1 MSSLGGKQ
9 KKQTGKNVMRR
20 ELDALLKTRF
30 HGAVNIRGIRYQ
42 ILYSLLRAF
51 DLYAED
57 DGVSSIRLEGIED
70 VDLLGLRL
78 GNVYIQ
84 VKTSQDSWKWSQL
97 KDPIQG
103 FLQVY
108 RADPDCR
115 FVLAVDFELR
125 TEIAKLVQLK
135 SLSPKEKKRIED
147 KFRTLCYQIG
157 ATTSEADG
165 IASRLTITSQ
175 PEKKIEEQLKQ
186 TVTETFELGSGAVDI
201 YILVLVSK
209 FLDWAKDR
217 KTVTRTDL
225 DSVRAKFGENLARE
239 REFQAYGRGLID
251 RISWES
257 DANIT
262 DFFDGKGTRPGHIA
276 ANIDVKRPKW
286 LEKINKAID
295 SSKICILRSSSGQGK
310 SALLYRYAYEQWP
323 AENTFSLQVVETQEH
338 VEGIRNYLQFRA
350 KLGLPIYLLIDNAG
364 WRTRLWPLIAQE
376 CAALGVRVLVT
387 VRNEDWHRF
396 ARESLTSYEIL
407 EPTLDSDEARHIFK
421 IFQSEGRLHAPV
433 DSPEWAYERI
443 GEPHLLIEYVYLLTH
458 GCMLEERLRDQMK
471 QFSEQ
476 NEDPAKIEI
485 LRRTALADTLGAP
498 LLVDKLLKNI
508 QLRDDPQQVLKSLA
522 GEYVTLEGGIITGL
536 HGVRSDHLA
545 QILHEGY
552 PDPANTALAILEAI
566 PPDGIPRFISNAM
579 CWQNL
584 DVDLFIK
591 GLIEKAKDATLGT
604 ILAFLDGI
612 FEAGERQFFKAN
624 QGLFDEAYELIG
636 PDGTFLQS
644 SDFLPVVKVDT
655 IDQRV
660 KVLGDKGE
668 NFRKLQEI
676 ASKASKVHRGLDL
689 CRNFLST
696 VSPCIQ
702 PESLQGSHGD
712 TGRMLDW
719 CSLCESRL
727 PAWPTVRDDD
737 FLACTEV
744 ISLPLDA
751 FCNFTQ
757 GFYRYDETAYRNW
770 FSQNREDVLGYLKL
784 HTDSIELKVSDSA
797 LSIEFFPDLE
807 NSEGC
812 NEQAVYRL
820 KNLRS
825 AIPFCKRYQ
834 SKGIWLLPFGLMPSV
849 DETHKD
855 IQKENLPF
863 ESDIEKN
870 VVWRKAVASHYL
882 PNSYYR
888 YEEAWYTLRYNTLLF
903 VQGLSKGLQRILTGR
918 KFNFQSVFEE
928 GQLLVRVTQAL
939 KCVPSL
945 SADDLETIGKTLSQ
959 PLKEVLKEGAL
970 NKWHS
975 SFQNFFVQ
983 ICQYLQK
990 RNMNTGRL
998 AVHNFLDAVKHLP
1011 EMHAAFAQLFKEAPD
1026 YFNASELDTTE
1037 IMAYR
1042 VLADL
1047 LDAWILDPPRMQQ
1060 RDILRYVRAKRERK
1074 RQEMLHRIRSAL
1086 ATLEEEGISIILP
1099 ADVHVNHPLLYLP
1112 LAFSVD
1118 DPCHPENE
1126 LEVVIDTLVEVKD
1139 IVDFFCLVPIHKGS
1153 RFLEGGYQISSDTI
1167 SQLEEDHLRN
1177 WEALVPR
1184 ELPGGVLGC
1193 LPPLPFQ
1200 VSARLQIRTNVFAIL
1215 SGMQA
1220 FGEQKNK
1227 IETLRTSRNHFEVE
1241 LYNRHKVRLHELEMK
1256 MGTSASEV
1264 KEFLNAEFASLQ
1276 EDSTYKRVWCFL
1288 ETVEEASQQG
1298 TVDDLLMSSSF
1309 DVEGIVDSLEQLRN
1323 SE

>member
-1 MSSLGGKQ
+1 MGEKQ
-9 KKQTGKNVMRR
+9 KKQTGKKAVSH

-42 ILYSLLRAF
+42 MLYSILRAF
-51 DLYAED
+51 NLYAED
-57 DGVSSIRLEGIED
+57 DGASSIRLEGVED
-70 VDLLGLRL
+70 VDFLGLRL

-84 VKTSQDSWKWSQL
+84 VKTSQDPWNWSQL
-97 KDPIQG
+97 KDPIHG
-103 FLQVY
+103 FLKVY
-108 RADPDCR
+108 REDLYCQ

-125 TEIAKLVQLK
+125 TEIAKLAQLK
-135 SLSPKEKKRIED
+135 SLPPKEKKRIEA
-147 KFRTLCYQIG
+147 KFRKLCSKIE

-165 IASRLTITSQ
+165 IASRLTVTSQ
-175 PEKKIEEQLKQ
+175 QEKKIWEELKQ

-201 YILVLVSK
+201 YIRVFVAR
-209 FLDWAKDR
+209 FLEWAEDR

-225 DSVRAKFGENLARE
+225 DSVRAEIGENLARE

-262 DFFDGKGTRPGHIA
+262 DFFEGKGTRPGHNA
-276 ANIDVKRPKW
+276 ADVDVRRAVW
-286 LEKINKAID
+286 LERIDQAIN

-310 SALLYRYAYEQWP
+310 STLLYRYAYEQWP
-323 AENTFSLQVVETQEH
+323 AEDTFILRVSESHEH
-338 VEGIRNYLQFRA
+338 VELVRNYLRFRA
-350 KLGLPIYLLIDNAG
+350 GLGLPVLLLIDNAG
-364 WRTRLWPLIAQE
+364 WRTRLWPFIAQE
-376 CAALGVRVLVT
+376 CAALGVQVLVT

-407 EPTLDSDEARHIFK
+407 EPTLDSDEARQIFE
-421 IFQSEGRLHAPV
+421 IFQSEGRLHASV

-498 LLVDKLLKNI
+498 VLVDKLLQDI

-536 HGVRSDHLA
+536 HWVRSDRLA
-545 QILHEGY
+545 QILHDGY

-591 GLIEKAKDATLGT
+591 GLVEKAKDATLDT

-612 FEAGERQFFKAN
+612 FEAGERHFFKAN

-636 PDGTFLQS
+636 QNGTLLLS

-655 IDQRV
+655 IGQRV
-660 KVLGDKGE
+660 KIQDDKGE
-668 NFRKLQEI
+668 NYRKLQEI
-676 ASKASKVHRGLDL
+676 ASKASKAHRGLDL
-689 CRNFLST
+689 CRDFLST
-696 VSPCIQ
+696 VSPYIQ
-702 PESLQGSHGD
+702 PEILQASLDD
-712 TGRMLDW
+712 TGRLLDW
-719 CSLCESRL
+719 CSLCEASP
-727 PAWPTVRDDD
+727 PAWPTVRND

-744 ISLPLDA
+744 INLPLDA

-784 HTDSIELKVSDSA
+784 HTDSIELKVSDRV
-797 LSIEFFPDLE
+797 LYIEFFPDWE
-807 NSEGC
+807 NSDSS
-812 NEQAVYRL
+812 NDQAVLRL
-820 KNLRS
+820 KKLRS
-825 AIPFCKRYQ
+825 AIPFCERYQ
-834 SKGIWLLPFGLMPSV
+834 SQGIWPLPFGLKPSV

-855 IQKENLPF
+855 IPKKYLPF

-870 VVWRKAVASHYL
+870 VVWRKVVASHYL
-882 PNSYYR
+882 PDSYYK
-888 YEEAWYTLRYNTLLF
+888 YEEAWYTLRHNTLLF
-903 VQGLSKGLQRILTGR
+903 VQGLSKGLQKTLTGR
-918 KFNFQSVFEE
+918 KFNFQSVFDG
-928 GQLLVRVTQAL
+928 GQLRVSVKQSL
-939 KCVPSL
+939 KYVPSL
-945 SADDLETIGKTLSQ
+945 SAEALETIGKTLSQ

-970 NKWHS
+970 NRWHS
-975 SFQNFFVQ
+975 SFQNFFSQ
-983 ICQYLQK
+983 IFQYIQE
-990 RNMNTGRL
+990 RNMNAGRL
-998 AVHNFLDAVKHLP
+998 VVHNFLDAVKHLP
-1011 EMHAAFAQLFKEAPD
+1011 EMHEAFAQLFKEAPD

-1086 ATLEEEGISIILP
+1086 ATLEEVGINIIHP
-1099 ADVHVNHPLLYLP
+1099 ADVHVNYPLRYLP

-1118 DPCHPENE
+1118 DPSHPEKE
-1126 LEVVIDTLVEVKD
+1126 LEMVIDTLVEVKD
-1139 IVDFFCLVPIHKGS
+1139 VVDFFCLVPIHKGS
-1153 RFLEGGYQISSDTI
+1153 RFLEGGYQISSDAI
-1167 SQLEEDHLRN
+1167 SQFKEGHLRN

-1184 ELPGGVLGC
+1184 ELPGGVLSC

-1200 VSARLQIRTNVFAIL
+1200 VSERLQIRTNVFAIL
-1215 SGMQA
+1215 GGMQA
-1220 FGEQKNK
+1220 FGERKNK

-1256 MGTSASEV
+1256 LGTSASEV
-1264 KEFLNAEFASLQ
+1264 KEYLNAEFVSLQ
-1276 EDSTYKRVWCFL
+1276 DDSTYKRVWCFL

-1298 TVDDLLMSSSF
+1298 TVADLLMSSGF

>member
-1 MSSLGGKQ
+1 MSARR
-9 KKQTGKNVMRR
+9 KKRKVQTREKATRQELNV
-20 ELDALLKTRF
+20 LLETRF
-30 HGAVNIRGIRYQ
+30 HGAANIRGIRYQ
-42 ILYSLLRAF
+42 ILYSILRAF

-57 DGVSSIRLEGIED
+57 GKASSIRLEGIED

-78 GNVYIQ
+78 GDVYIQ
-84 VKTSQDSWKWSQL
+84 VKTSQDLWKWNQL
-97 KDPIQG
+97 KKPIQG

-108 RADPDCR
+108 RADPYCQ
-115 FVLAVDFELR
+115 FVLAVDFPLR
-125 TEIAKLVQLK
+125 KDIAKLAQIK

-147 KFRTLCYQIG
+147 KFRNLCYQIE

-165 IASRLTITSQ
+165 IASRLTITYQ
-175 PEKKIEEQLKQ
+175 QEKKIWEQLKQ

-201 YILVLVSK
+201 YILVLVAR
-209 FLDWAKDR
+209 FLEWAKDR

-225 DSVRAKFGENLARE
+225 DNVRAEIGGNLARE

-262 DFFDGKGTRPGHIA
+262 DFFEGKGTRPGHIA

-323 AENTFSLQVVETQEH
+323 AENTFILQVVETQEH
-338 VEGIRNYLQFRA
+338 VELVRDYLQFRA

-364 WRTRLWPLIAQE
+364 WHTRLWPLIAQE

-407 EPTLDSDEARHIFK
+407 EPTLDLDEARQIFNA
-421 IFQSEGRLHAPV
+421 FQLEGRLHASI
-433 DSPEWAYERI
+433 DSPEWGYERI

-476 NEDPAKIEI
+476 KEDPAKIEI

-498 LLVDKLLKNI
+498 VLVDKLLKNI
-508 QLRDDPQQVLKSLA
+508 QLRDDPQQVLKSIS
-522 GEYVTLEGGIITGL
+522 GEYVNLEGGIITGL
-536 HGVRSDHLA
+536 HWVRSDHLA

-552 PDPANTALAILEAI
+552 PDPGNTALAILEAI
-566 PPDGIPRFISNAM
+566 PPESIPAFVANAI
-579 CWQNL
+579 CRQGL
-584 DVDLFIK
+584 DVKIFIK
-591 GLIEKAKDATLGT
+591 GLVEKAKNTTLDA

-612 FEAGERQFFKAN
+612 FEAGERQFFKVN

-636 PDGTFLQS
+636 PDGTSLLS
-644 SDFLPVVKVDT
+644 SYFLPIVKVD
-655 IDQRV
+655 IIGQMV
-660 KVLGDKGE
+660 KILGDKGE

-676 ASKASKVHRGLDL
+676 ASRASNAHRGLDL
-689 CRNFLST
+689 CRDFLSN
-696 VSPCIQ
+696 VGPYIQ

-712 TGRMLDW
+712 TGRLLDW
-719 CSLCESRL
+719 YSLCESRL

-757 GFYRYDETAYRNW
+757 GFYRYDETTYRNW

-784 HTDSIELKVSDSA
+784 HTDSIALKVSDSA
-797 LSIEFFPDLE
+797 LSIEFFLDLK

-812 NEQAVYRL
+812 NEQAVSRL
-820 KNLRS
+820 NNLRS
-825 AIPFCKRYQ
+825 AIPFCERYQ
-834 SKGIWLLPFGLMPSV
+834 SQGIWLLPFGLMPSV

-855 IQKENLPF
+855 IPKENLPF

-870 VVWRKAVASHYL
+870 VVWQKAVASHYL
-882 PNSYYR
+882 PDSYYK
-888 YEEAWYTLRYNTLLF
+888 YEEAWYTLRHNTLIF
-903 VQGLSKGLQRILTGR
+903 VQGLSKGLQKSLTGR
-918 KFNFQSVFEE
+918 DFNYQSVFEE
-928 GQLLVRVTQAL
+928 GQLLVRVTQSL
-939 KCVPSL
+939 KYVPSL
-945 SADDLETIGKTLSQ
+945 SADDLETMGKTLSQ
-959 PLKEVLKEGAL
+959 PLKEVLKEGVI
-970 NKWHS
+970 NRWHS
-975 SFQNFFVQ
+975 SFQNFFFQ
-983 ICQYLQK
+983 IFQYIQE
-990 RNMNTGRL
+990 RNINTGRL
-998 AVHNFLDAVKHLP
+998 AVHNFMDAVKHLP
-1011 EMHAAFAQLFKEAPD
+1011 EMHEAFAQFFKEAPD
-1026 YFNASELDTTE
+1026 YFNAGELNTTE
-1037 IMAYR
+1037 SKENSF
-1042 VLADL
+1042 LADL

-1099 ADVHVNHPLLYLP
+1099 ADVHVTHPLRYLP

-1126 LEVVIDTLVEVKD
+1126 LEVVIKALVEVKD
-1139 IVDFFCLVPIHKGS
+1139 VVDFFCLVPIHKGS

-1167 SQLEEDHLRN
+1167 SQLEEGNLRN

-1215 SGMQA
+1215 GGMQA

-1256 MGTSASEV
+1256 LGTSASEV
-1264 KEFLNAEFASLQ
+1264 KESLNAEFASRQDVSL
-1276 EDSTYKRVWCFL
+1276 YKKVWCFL

-1298 TVDDLLMSSSF
+1298 TIDDLLMSRGF
-1309 DVEGIVDSLEQLRN
+1309 DVEAIVDSLEQLLK
-1323 SE
+1323 